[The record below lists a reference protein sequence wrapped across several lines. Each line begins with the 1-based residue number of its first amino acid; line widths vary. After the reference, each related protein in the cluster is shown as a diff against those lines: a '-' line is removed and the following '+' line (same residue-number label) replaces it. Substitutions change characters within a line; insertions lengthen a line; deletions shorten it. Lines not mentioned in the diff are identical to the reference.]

1 MVTDMPKILL
11 VEDNLLV
18 AKLLAKKLETL
29 PDFQATLAQTLEQAK
44 QILDGEGPDT
54 FFLALLD
61 LVLPDSPEGEVVD
74 VIAPLVPSVVIT
86 NKLNEDIQE
95 YLEAKNIIDYV
106 IKRGPST
113 MDYVA
118 ELVERLYKNQYIKI
132 LVVDDSATSRVLIK
146 TTLKS
151 HRFQVLE
158 AENGRQAIDLIQANP
173 EVRLV
178 ITDYIMPE
186 MDGFDLLKWIRDEHG
201 KPRTELAVIGLS
213 GHVANAFS
221 AMFIKHGGNDFM
233 TKPFLKEEFICR
245 VVQNIEYLEH
255 VQTIREMADKDFLT
269 GLYNRRYLFELGRK
283 FFSNA
288 KRKNF
293 SLTVGM
299 MDVDFFK
306 TVNDR
311 FGHDAGDQ
319 VLKNLSRQMESFF
332 RESDVLARV
341 GGEEFCVLAPNM
353 DPNVIQ
359 NVFDEFRKQVEESVV
374 MYKGREIQVTISLGV
389 TSFLGD
395 SLDEMINHADR
406 LLYQA
411 KESGRNMVVLD

>member
-1 MVTDMPKILL
+1 MPKILL

-18 AKLLAKKLETL
+18 AKLLARRLENL
-29 PDFQATLAQTLEQAK
+29 PDFQVIPARTMKQAEELL
-44 QILDGEGPDT
+44 LDHGAET

-61 LVLPDSPEGEVVD
+61 LILPDAPNGEIVD
-74 VIAPLVPSVVIT
+74 LTAPLVPVVVIT
-86 NKLNEDIQE
+86 NKLDTDIQE
-95 YLEAKNIIDYV
+95 YLETKNIIDYV
-106 IKRGPST
+106 IKRGPTS
-113 MDYVA
+113 MDYVV
-118 ELVERLYKNQYIKI
+118 ELVERLYKNQFIKI
-132 LVVDDSATSRVLIK
+132 MVVDDSSTSRALIRGI
-146 TTLKS
+146 LQS
-151 HRFQVLE
+151 HRFQVIE
-158 AENGRQAIDLIQANP
+158 AENGRRAIELLEANP

-186 MDGFDLLKWIRDEHG
+186 MDGFDLLKWIREDHG
-201 KPRTELAVIGLS
+201 RPRTELAVIGLS

-255 VQTIREMADKDFLT
+255 VKTIREMADRDFLT
-269 GLYNRRYLFELGRK
+269 GIYNRRSLFDLGRK

-288 KRKNF
+288 KRENF
-293 SLTVGM
+293 TLTVGM
-299 MDVDFFK
+299 IDIDFFK

-319 VLKNLSRQMESFF
+319 VLKKISELMVSFF
-332 RESDVLARV
+332 RESDVIARV

-353 DPNVIQ
+353 DKYS
-359 NVFDEFRKQVEESVV
+359 VFSLFDKFRELVETTMVR
-374 MYKGREIQVTISLGV
+374 YKGVDIKVTISMGV
-389 TSFLGD
+389 TSTLGE
-395 SLDEMINHADR
+395 SLDEMIRHADA

-411 KESGRNMVVLD
+411 KAGGRNRVAVE